1 MKRMTQVLAILLALA
16 LLLTA
21 CNTQKPA
28 QTQPKETQGT
38 QKPAETQP
46 KETEP
51 AALDLSNVE
60 IDAFLVKPWVKT
72 GMPANEDDV
81 VADYIEENFGGRW
94 HLTIAS
100 EGITELVT
108 RCASGEEPDVM
119 ILKPEEVDT
128 IYEQGV
134 LLEDWSAFADKIPNR
149 IASMGEAQTAFF
161 TTEEGYLKAISYAPG
176 GQNWTFL
183 IRQDWLD
190 ALNLPMPT
198 TPEELLNVM
207 RAFTY
212 DDPDGNGKDDTYGY
226 SCATRNGSGDNDLAE
241 LLILFD
247 NFLMAYEKDG
257 KATNAIVEGTYK
269 QFLDFVKTIVSEGLV
284 NPDWYTLGRED
295 RKPALYQG
303 QYGVIYYPPTALLS
317 ETISGLG
324 LSEDPTGEAANA
336 IGDRW
341 AVLGTLGGKAEPATP
356 LADRCIVVSAKCAE
370 DPAKMQAICNF
381 LEGTASFNEHYA
393 NVRFFVDAYGEEA
406 RGWEATE
413 DSYYQWTDTTKL
425 SQEKADYFNTYNG
438 LPNWGMMVNHYS
450 GNLFTR
456 NGKEVAYYTQKS
468 WDMNTEFMGYDRWSN
483 FGLLLNID
491 ATLTEEVTMDKE
503 AYFIKYIIG
512 EVSEDSY
519 DDFVKDW
526 LADGGQEYL
535 DLATEGFEKL
545 GVFG

>member
-1 MKRMTQVLAILLALA
+1 MKRMTQVLAILLAMV

-21 CNTQKPA
+21 CNTQKPVE
-28 QTQPKETQGT
+28 TQPKETQGS

-51 AALDLSNVE
+51 AELDLSNVE

-119 ILKPEEVDT
+119 ILKPAEVDT

-134 LLEDWSAFADKIPNR
+134 LLEDWNVYADKIPNR
-149 IASMGEAQTAFF
+149 IASMGAAQTAFF
-161 TTEEGYLKAISYAPG
+161 TTEEGCLKAISHAPG
-176 GQNWTFL
+176 DQNWTFL

-207 RAFTY
+207 RAFTF
-212 DDPDGNGKDDTYGY
+212 DDPDGNGKNDTYGY

-269 QFLDFVKTIVSEGLV
+269 QFLDYVKTIVSEGLV

-303 QYGVIYYPPTALLS
+303 QYGVIYYPPTALLN
-317 ETISGLG
+317 ETVAGLG
-324 LSEDPTGEAANA
+324 LSEDPMGDAANA

-341 AVLGTLGGKAEPATP
+341 AVLGTMGGKAEPFAP
-356 LADRCIVVSAKCAE
+356 LSDRCIVVSAKCAE

-393 NVRFFVDAYGEEA
+393 NVRFFVDAYGEGVRE
-406 RGWEATE
+406 WEATE
-413 DSYYQWTDTTKL
+413 DSFYMWTEQSKM
-425 SQEKADYFNTYNG
+425 SQEVKDYFTTYNG
-438 LPNWGMMVNHYS
+438 LPNWGMMVNHHS

-456 NGKEVAYYTQKS
+456 NGEEIAHYTQRGM
-468 WDMNTEFMGYDRWSN
+468 DMNAQVNSFERWSN
-483 FGLLLNID
+483 FGMLVNAD
-491 ATLTEEVTMDKE
+491 PTLTEEVTMSKE

-526 LADGGQEYL
+526 LEDGGQEFL
-535 DLATEGFEKL
+535 DFYTEAFEKL
-545 GVFG
+545 GVFD